1 MSASR
6 RAKTTARF
14 DDGEL
19 SELATRTKPEEERP
33 TTALDPAAM
42 RALVFAATP
51 PPPPDDQDL
60 ATREVAPLD
69 RPWPLETDSPVD
81 PPEPP
86 ERVATGSSLDVP
98 SFAAQPAAIVSTT
111 VSTMKM
117 PPLAYQAL
125 ATAPTGA
132 LQVTMPVFPDRK
144 LHAGMA
150 VALTIVI
157 LALGGSIAWVL
168 LT

>member
-1 MSASR
+1 MRASR
-6 RAKTTARF
+6 RARTTARI

-51 PPPPDDQDL
+51 PPDDQDL
-60 ATREVAPLD
+60 ATREVAPLA
-69 RPWPLETDSPVD
+69 RPVPLETGSPVD

-86 ERVATGSSLDVP
+86 ERVATDSSLDVP
-98 SFAAQPAAIVSTT
+98 SFACQPAAT
-111 VSTMKM
+111 VFTMKM
-117 PPLAYQAL
+117 PPLAYQVPAV
-125 ATAPTGA
+125 ASTAA
-132 LQVTMPVFPDRK
+132 VAVTRPVFPHRE
-144 LHAGMA
+144 LGAA
-150 VALTIVI
+150 IVVALTIVI
-157 LALGGSIAWVL
+157 LALAGGTAWVL